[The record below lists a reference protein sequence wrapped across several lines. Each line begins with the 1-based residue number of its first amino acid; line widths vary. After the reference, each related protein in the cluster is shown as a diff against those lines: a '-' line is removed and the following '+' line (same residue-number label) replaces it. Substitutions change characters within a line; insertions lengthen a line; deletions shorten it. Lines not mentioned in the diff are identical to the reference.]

1 MADPTP
7 PPPPLLNIQSQ
18 SQPQSSQQQQSTQTQ
33 QQQNRNRP
41 RRFPRRPPPPRGE
54 EPQASTES
62 LAHGSEGGN
71 AEASGSSRP
80 NQAPRRDRRG
90 GGGIGS
96 SGDPR
101 KGGESTS
108 SSNRGGRGRGGRYGV
123 AIRHPR
129 NAVSHNTVEGG
140 TAEGSEQQQQ
150 QQQTTPSSTNS
161 TRGNTARQRARRGGA
176 FVAGGGGR
184 QFGGQLTRPDA
195 TNQTGEEGEG
205 ETPIVTHSDA
215 TTSGQPST
223 SNAQPTIVIE
233 STTPAPKPRRNR
245 GAHKQPT
252 TLREAESLTTRI
264 HAEIS
269 SGEYEC
275 MICYSGVNRKS
286 KIWDCTTCYAVFHLH
301 CIKKWAK
308 QALDVPSA
316 SNDEIVPQR
325 TWRCPGCQSTSTE
338 APERYTCWCGKTD
351 SPEVARFVPPHSC
364 GQTCNKPREPPAG
377 KTASCP
383 HGCDLQCHAGP
394 CPPCSAMGPQQPC
407 FCGKEV
413 SVKRCLDTDYEN
425 GWSCGQVCGDL
436 MPCGEHFCQRGCHS
450 GVCGGCEVVEV
461 LKCYCGET
469 EKGVKCCDKLVGKAS
484 HTTVDGEDKIW
495 EGFWRCDRVCGKLFD
510 CGEHRCEKGCHSAEE
525 EEPHCPLSPDVIR
538 FCPCG
543 KTELGED
550 RKREKC
556 TDPIPHCDEL
566 CGKIL
571 PCGHQCEKIC
581 HTGDCGMCMQKVEIF
596 CRCGKTGS
604 NSLCLQ
610 GDQGE
615 KPMCRRVCH
624 TTLNCLRHECGERC
638 CSGEQKAKE
647 RMAAKKKVNV
657 RGRTEDFEPEHICTR
672 VCGKPLKCGSHDCS
686 ALCHRGAC
694 GSCLE
699 ASFDELACHCGR
711 TRIMP
716 PVPCGTKP
724 PSCRFPCQRSKP
736 CGHPNSTDHLCHLDD
751 EACPNC
757 PYLVQKRCVCGRTV
771 IKNQPCYRDSVS
783 CGQTCGLPLSCG
795 SHVCLKTCHAEG
807 GCQEPCT
814 QTCKKSRPLCG
825 HDCQESCHAPFACS
839 VNTPCAAKVTISCP
853 CGNVKQEVTCNTSM
867 SNQHPRRTEIK
878 CIDDCRRRQLAAA
891 FNVDL
896 EKKAAEEAINAYSD
910 DTLEFYID
918 NKVWCGGIEKMMREF
933 CEDTGKVRLAFKPMK
948 SHFRGFIHGLAE
960 DYGLDSESQDPEPYR
975 SVVVMKNGSW
985 QMPVRGLADAVKVRR
1000 QEAALAAAAASGGST
1015 TASGIQQ
1022 LRKTTGLPAVNAILL
1037 GGLRVGLLTSELE
1050 KELAPVLRQGTLRFG
1065 IRWYGDE
1072 EVLLEPLPSSFST
1085 EEVEVELGNVRG
1097 LVRRHCVVNRISSSV
1112 DLCYV
1117 GRDGKVAGKEGQGW
1131 NVVSVGKGIKA
1142 APPPGPQ
1149 TGGSYANLFGVLQPG
1164 GSAGQKAGLSIKS
1177 DVAKV
1182 NKVMS
1187 PVLPKEE
1194 PVDDWLEAMENE
1206 EREAE
1211 EKKAASAAASGAEDN
1226 GAGASADEAA
1236 RKEEEAAVATA
1247 SPSLGL

>member
-1 MADPTP
+1 MADSTP
-7 PPPPLLNIQSQ
+7 PPPLQ
-18 SQPQSSQQQQSTQTQ
+18 SQPQSERPAQNK
-33 QQQNRNRP
+33 NRNRT
-41 RRFPRRPPPPRGE
+41 RRYPRRPARE
-54 EPQASTES
+54 DPQASAES
-62 LAHGSEGGN
+62 LGHGSDGH
-71 AEASGSSRP
+71 ATTDAAGSSRP
-80 NQAPRRDRRG
+80 TNTR
-90 GGGIGS
+90 S

-101 KGGESTS
+101 RDRESAS
-108 SSNRGGRGRGGRYGV
+108 SSNRGGRGESHQTSGRRGGRQGQHGH
-123 AIRHPR
+123 RQPR
-129 NAVSHNTVEGG
+129 PEAAGQSVEGEAAD
-140 TAEGSEQQQQ
+140 TPD
-150 QQQTTPSSTNS
+150 PSSSTTAPTNAA
-161 TRGNTARQRARRGGA
+161 TRGTTARQRARRGGS
-176 FVAGGGGR
+176 FVPGGR

-195 TNQTGEEGEG
+195 TNPQAEEAESSTTLHP
-205 ETPIVTHSDA
+205 EASTFTP
-215 TTSGQPST
+215 GQSST
-223 SNAQPTIVIE
+223 NNNTRPTIVIE
-233 STTPAPKPRRNR
+233 SSTPSTSKPRRHR
-245 GAHKQPT
+245 SHKPPA
-252 TLREAESLTTRI
+252 TLREAETLTTRI
-264 HAEIS
+264 HTEIS

-275 MICYSGVNRKS
+275 MICYSSVTRKS
-286 KIWDCTTCYAVFHLH
+286 KVWDCTTCYAVFHLH

-338 APERYTCWCGKTD
+338 APERYTCWCGKTE

-377 KTASCP
+377 KTAACP

-436 MPCGEHFCQRGCHS
+436 MPCGEHFCERGCHG

-461 LKCYCGET
+461 LKCYCGEV
-469 EKGVKCCDKLVGKAS
+469 EKGIKCCDKLVGKAS
-484 HTTVDGEDKIW
+484 HTMVDGEEKSW
-495 EGFWRCDRVCGKLFD
+495 EGFWQCERVCGKLFD
-510 CGEHRCEKGCHSAEE
+510 CGEHRCEKGCHPTDEE
-525 EEPHCPLSPDVIR
+525 VSHCPFSPDMVR

-556 TDPIPHCDEL
+556 TDPVPHCDEV

-571 PCGHQCEKIC
+571 PCGHQCEQIC
-581 HTGDCGMCMQKVEIF
+581 HTGDCGMCLQRVDVF

-604 NSLCLQ
+604 ESLCLQ

-638 CSGEQKAKE
+638 CAGEQKAKE
-647 RMAAKKKVNV
+647 RMAAKKKINV

-694 GSCLE
+694 GTCLE

-724 PSCRFPCQRSKP
+724 PSCRFPCQRAKP

-814 QTCKKSRPLCG
+814 QTCKKSRPICG
-825 HDCQESCHAPFACS
+825 HDCQEACHAPFACS

-867 SNQHPRRTEIK
+867 SNQNPKRAEIK

-896 EKKAAEEAINAYSD
+896 EKRAAEEAINAYSD

-918 NKVWCGGIEKMMREF
+918 NKVWCSGIEKMMREF
-933 CEDTGKVRLAFKPMK
+933 CEDKGKVRLAFKPMK

-985 QMPVRGLADAVKVRR
+985 QMPVRGLADAVKVRK
-1000 QEAALAAAAASGGST
+1000 QEAALAAAAASGSSV

-1022 LRKTTGLPAVNAILL
+1022 LRKTTGLQAVNAILL
-1037 GGLRVGLLTSELE
+1037 GGLRVGLLTTELE
-1050 KELAPVLRQGTLRFG
+1050 KELAGVLRQGMLRFG

-1085 EEVEVELGNVRG
+1085 EEVEVELGNIRAS
-1097 LVRRHCVVNRISSSV
+1097 VRRHCAVNRIASSV

-1117 GRDGKVAGKEGQGW
+1117 GKDGKVTGKEGQGW
-1131 NVVSVGKGIKA
+1131 NVVSVGKGAKA
-1142 APPPGPQ
+1142 TTSGPQ
-1149 TGGSYANLFGVLQPG
+1149 GGGSYANLFGVLQHG
-1164 GSAGQKAGLSIKS
+1164 GNASFAAVSAGPKGGLTVKS
-1177 DVAKV
+1177 DVAKG
-1182 NKVMS
+1182 KSKIMS

-1194 PVDDWLEAMENE
+1194 PVDDWLEAVENE

-1211 EKKAASAAASGAEDN
+1211 AEKAAASASATASSGEDS
-1226 GAGASADEAA
+1226 GGGLSADESG
-1236 RKEEEAAVATA
+1236 KDEGTNVPVTAV
-1247 SPSLGL
+1247 